1 MEAVMATMKSEIQET
16 FKSEAFQQLLQTAIQ
31 DALVLQSL
39 K

>member
-1 MEAVMATMKSEIQET
+1 MAAMKSEIQET
-16 FKSEAFQQLLQTAIQ
+16 FKSEALLQQLLQTAIQ